1 MDYITIYIAFALLFG
16 FFIESIF
23 GFAGTTISFSL
34 LAFFV
39 DIKTLISLMLFVATL
54 SSISIILTDRKSF
67 SKKNYITMILS
78 ALPGVIL
85 GGILLNYLSSEILLK
100 ILALFLIAL
109 ALYSFFEPKF
119 NSSSK
124 KLLLFFS
131 GITHGLFGL
140 GGVVAIGT
148 MKNSFSNKSQ
158 LRITFAMFFI
168 SLNFIRGFQYFFQS
182 NLEYS
187 EIIKFWWIPVPL
199 FIVIWLGHKVHLKI
213 SERVFKKGISILILL
228 SGIFFLLK

>member
-1 MDYITIYIAFALLFG
+1 
-16 FFIESIF
+16 
-23 GFAGTTISFSL
+23 
-34 LAFFV
+34 
-39 DIKTLISLMLFVATL
+39 
-54 SSISIILTDRKSF
+54 
-67 SKKNYITMILS
+67 MILS